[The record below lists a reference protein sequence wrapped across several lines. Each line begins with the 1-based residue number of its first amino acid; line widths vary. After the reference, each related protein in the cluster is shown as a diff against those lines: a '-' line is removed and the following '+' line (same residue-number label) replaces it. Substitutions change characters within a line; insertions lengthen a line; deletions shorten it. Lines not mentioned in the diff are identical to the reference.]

1 MYNMYSVS
9 VGMTIAI
16 FQVSATDS
24 SLKKKPNQQTK
35 KQNKTKTLGLEL
47 LSNHGLTFWESSYV
61 V

>member
-24 SLKKKPNQQTK
+24 SLKKKKQTK
-35 KQNKTKTLGLEL
+35 QQNKTKTLGLEL
-47 LSNHGLTFWESSYV
+47 LSNHCLTFWDSSYV